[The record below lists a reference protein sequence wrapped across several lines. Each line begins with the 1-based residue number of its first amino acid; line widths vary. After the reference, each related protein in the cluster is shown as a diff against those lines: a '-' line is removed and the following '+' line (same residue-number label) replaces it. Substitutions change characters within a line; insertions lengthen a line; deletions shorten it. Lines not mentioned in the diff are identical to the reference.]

1 MPVYA
6 LWDNDAKTILRFDFI
21 GKWDWTQYSEAL
33 HTAIEMLAT
42 VPHMVDVIPNFA
54 ESGPLP
60 ANTLSH
66 FARSS
71 RESTI
76 ETGHTVVVTNAK
88 FVEFLINSFSK
99 LYGRPGKKTL
109 SASSLEEARQLLASL
124 AVKV

>member
-6 LWDNDAKTILRFDFI
+6 LWDNDAKTILRFDFV

-33 HTAIEMLAT
+33 HTAIGMLGS
-42 VPHMVDVIPNFA
+42 VPHMVDVIPNFT

-66 FARSS
+66 FSRSS
-71 RESTI
+71 KESTI
-76 ETGHTVVVTNAK
+76 DTGHTVVVTNTK
-88 FVEFLINSFSK
+88 FVEVLINTFGK

-109 SASSLEEARQLLASL
+109 SCNSLEEARKILASL
-124 AVKV
+124 AEKA